1 MDCVDFRPIYSFDKT
16 GVSMLVRRLSL
27 TLMWFWVI
35 VLGADSAWAQSL
47 SSKPIRLIVPFAVGG
62 SSDVMARGL
71 AKQLADQMGTQVMV
85 ENRPGGGG
93 GLAMELVAKSPAD
106 GHTLLYGTIGTNS
119 VAPVLFK
126 NLPVDPVKDLLPV
139 SLLALNPSVLIVNA
153 SLPIHNLSELI
164 AYAKANPGKLSYASA
179 GNGSISHLA
188 SELLKTTAQIDLL
201 HIPYKG
207 GGAASSDLLAGNVSM
222 MIETITNAMTLVKT
236 GKVRAIANS
245 GSKRWPTAPEL
256 PTFAE
261 AGMAGFQVDSWTGLF
276 VAAGTPKPIVDRLN
290 AELVKAA
297 KDPAYRTAMNNIG
310 VEATSSSPE
319 AFASFVRAEMNKWA
333 RVVQI
338 TDTKVD

>member
-1 MDCVDFRPIYSFDKT
+1 
-16 GVSMLVRRLSL
+16 
-27 TLMWFWVI
+27 
-35 VLGADSAWAQSL
+35 
-47 SSKPIRLIVPFAVGG
+47 
-62 SSDVMARGL
+62 
-71 AKQLADQMGTQVMV
+71 
-85 ENRPGGGG
+85 
-93 GLAMELVAKSPAD
+93 
-106 GHTLLYGTIGTNS
+106 
-119 VAPVLFK
+119 
-126 NLPVDPVKDLLPV
+126 VDPVKDLVPV

-153 SLPIHNLSELI
+153 ALPIQTVGELI

-188 SELLKTTAQIDLL
+188 TELLKTTAQIDIL

-207 GGAASSDLLAGNVSM
+207 GGAASADLLAGNVSM
-222 MIETITNAMTLVKT
+222 MIETITNAMTLVKS

-245 GSKRWPTAPEL
+245 GSKRWSTAPEL
-256 PTFAE
+256 PTFIE
-261 AGMAGFQVDSWTGLF
+261 SGVPGFQVDSWTGLF
-276 VAAGTPKPIVDRLN
+276 VATGTPKAVVDRLN

-297 KDPAYRTAMNNIG
+297 RDPAYRTAMNNIG